1 MKGAFCIGS
10 CQTAARHSNH
20 HCLFNT
26 DGRMPGKMPA
36 NAC

>member
-1 MKGAFCIGS
+1 MKDAFGIGS
-10 CQTAARHSNH
+10 CQIGARHSNH
-20 HCLFNT
+20 HFMFNT